1 MSAALCPVH
10 NLPWKVVPAGVNK
23 ATGQPY
29 NSFIACPIRECKQK
43 PQNGV
48 TVASAT
54 PVQTA
59 IPGVA
64 PAPRQTS
71 KDARYA
77 HCLTFAGRLFQGQG
91 SEAVSEAMEL
101 ARHLLEGWPE

>member
-1 MSAALCPVH
+1 MSSALCPIH
-10 NLPWKVVPAGVNK
+10 GQPFKLVPAGVSSK
-23 ATGQPY
+23 TGQPY
-29 NSFIACPIRECKQK
+29 NSFIACPVKGCRMK
-43 PQNGV
+43 PDS
-48 TVASAT
+48 VAPQAAVLPLNPAAT
-54 PVQTA
+54 
-59 IPGVA
+59 